1 MISEVLGELLG
12 TAILLYLGGAVI
24 AANVLRKTKSEGAG
38 WLVIIFGWGL
48 AVMFASLVVGFF
60 SPAYLNPAIVFAMVV
75 LEEIS
80 LISAFLFIIAEFL
93 GAMFGAFL
101 VWLHYYP
108 HWEQTTDAEAIFSV
122 FATAPAIKHSLS
134 NFFAEAMG
142 TALLVLAVLAVGQS
156 ELPSGVST
164 GFIAAIIMS
173 LGLSLGS
180 TTGFAVNPA
189 RDLGPR
195 LVHTLLPLK
204 HKGTSDWAYA
214 WIPAIAPLVGAVLAA
229 LLFKQLIY

>member
-1 MISEVLGELLG
+1 M
-12 TAILLYLGGAVI
+12 
-24 AANVLRKTKSEGAG
+24 
-38 WLVIIFGWGL
+38 
-48 AVMFASLVVGFF
+48 
-60 SPAYLNPAIVFAMVV
+60 
-75 LEEIS
+75 
-80 LISAFLFIIAEFL
+80 
-93 GAMFGAFL
+93 
-101 VWLHYYP
+101 HYYP

-204 HKGTSDWAYA
+204 HKGTSD
-214 WIPAIAPLVGAVLAA
+214 
-229 LLFKQLIY
+229 

>member
-1 MISEVLGELLG
+1 
-12 TAILLYLGGAVI
+12 AILLYLGGPVI
-24 AANVLRKTKSEGAG
+24 VENVLRKTKSEGAG

-48 AVMFASLVVGFF
+48 AVMFSSLVVGFF
-60 SPAYLNPAIVFAMVV
+60 SPPYLNPATFFAMVV

-93 GAMFGAFL
+93 GAMLGAFL

-164 GFIAAIIMS
+164 G
-173 LGLSLGS
+173 
-180 TTGFAVNPA
+180 
-189 RDLGPR
+189 
-195 LVHTLLPLK
+195 
-204 HKGTSDWAYA
+204 
-214 WIPAIAPLVGAVLAA
+214 
-229 LLFKQLIY
+229 